1 MPIKAKY
8 IHTNLIAHDW
18 RALASFYQSV
28 FGCIPVPPERDLNGL
43 WLEAATTVPGA
54 RIRGMHLR
62 LPGYGEHGPTLEVF
76 EYSPPGPSAE
86 FTIHRPGFG
95 HIAFSVEDVA
105 VARDAVLARGG
116 KDFGEMVSLPVAGAG
131 VVTFVYMADPEGNVL
146 ELQSWSQPTNTKA

>member
-18 RALASFYQSV
+18 RVLASFYQSV
-28 FGCIPVPPERDLNGL
+28 LGCVPVPRERDLGGS
-43 WLEAATTVPGA
+43 WLEAATTVRGA

-62 LPGYGEHGPTLEVF
+62 LPGHGDQGPTLEIL

-105 VARDAVLARGG
+105 AARDAVLAGGG
-116 KDFGEMVSLPVAGAG
+116 KDFGEMVSLPVTGAG
-131 VVTFVYMADPEGNVL
+131 VVTFVYMADPEGNAI
-146 ELQSWSQPTNTKA
+146 ELQSWPQPKNTKA